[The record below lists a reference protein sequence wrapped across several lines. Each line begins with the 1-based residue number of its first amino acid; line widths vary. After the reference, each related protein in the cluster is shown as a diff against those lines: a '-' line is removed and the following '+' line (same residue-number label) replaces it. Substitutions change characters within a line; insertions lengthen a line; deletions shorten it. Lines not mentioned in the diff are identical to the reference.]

1 MGVTCE
7 TYGCAAA
14 EWAGGSSK
22 YARGDNT
29 VDPERKA
36 IAIIRRSQ
44 SGVCQKM
51 GQALY
56 KGGIRLVE
64 IIFNRKS
71 PDQFSQTAQAS
82 SARSKEYKEIMKIDA
97 GAATTP
103 ELQGPRQRIKL
114 AHGGNSLHAHF
125 I

>member
-64 IIFNRKS
+64 IIF
-71 PDQFSQTAQAS
+71 DQKIRISSQTAQAS